1 VLMLAGRTAAE
12 MAATD
17 AYLPSPRIPTP
28 RANLAVIER
37 SKLRNTDLSRKFS
50 WLEAAK
56 RRTFVGQ
63 AATIPTADAINTDR

>member
-12 MAATD
+12 MAATE
-17 AYLPSPRIPTP
+17 AYLPSLRIPTP